1 MIRLNDETVILV
13 FQLHNFRTIDHKYV
27 KELLTE
33 EILQTIQIIII
44 IQIKSTTSIL
54 VKKLKITRATST
66 ESSSYSSEWAVDK
79 IVFRKTCSH
88 FWMII
93 ENFRNSKKFTV
104 FKTRNIQA
112 KLLND
117 DFDQLFSSSSSSSL
131 IKMSSVSKKKFHRRS
146 ISLQSISLFYKEKKL
161 KLKESSRIIQKSKR
175 TTTTSLNDSS
185 ISASL
190 SKIREET
197 VDEEI
202 SRMNRII
209 K

>member
-1 MIRLNDETVILV
+1 
-13 FQLHNFRTIDHKYV
+13 
-27 KELLTE
+27 
-33 EILQTIQIIII
+33 
-44 IQIKSTTSIL
+44 
-54 VKKLKITRATST
+54 
-66 ESSSYSSEWAVDK
+66 
-79 IVFRKTCSH
+79 
-88 FWMII
+88 
-93 ENFRNSKKFTV
+93 
-104 FKTRNIQA
+104 
-112 KLLND
+112 
-117 DFDQLFSSSSSSSL
+117 
-131 IKMSSVSKKKFHRRS
+131 MSSVSKKKFHRRS